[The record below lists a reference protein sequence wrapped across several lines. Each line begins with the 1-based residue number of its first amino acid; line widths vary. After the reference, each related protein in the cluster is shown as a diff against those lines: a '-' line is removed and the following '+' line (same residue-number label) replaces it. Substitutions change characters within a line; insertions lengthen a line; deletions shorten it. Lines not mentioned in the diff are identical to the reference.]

1 VSEELKLEIK
11 LVYDDD
17 ELNCI
22 SGLAQ
27 VLEHFTNYGDVD
39 EDAQRRIVTWF
50 ADKYTVEPKPF

>member
-1 VSEELKLEIK
+1 MSDELKLEIK

-17 ELNCI
+17 ELNCL

-39 EDAQRRIVTWF
+39 EAAQQRIATWF
-50 ADKYTVEPKPF
+50 NDKYSKL